1 MASTRIEPCFTGRPV
16 RTLVIIL
23 TELPDSST
31 LLVAVNKK
39 FNEGLG
45 GGEKERKGKP
55 KKPEKKRKKKKKAKN
70 TNVNETINE

>member
-45 GGEKERKGKP
+45 GGGVSTEWKA
-55 KKPEKKRKKKKKAKN
+55 KRTSNEKKKKKKSKKHKRK
-70 TNVNETINE
+70 